1 MYPAVVKPIDGAGSD
16 QTYFLRN
23 REDLATLP
31 ADTSECIIQAYQPG
45 EPMSASFLVSE
56 NGEAHLIA
64 VGWQRIA
71 NREARLFYLGGR
83 LPGSPDRALGEPLSA
98 VWSVPGLRGFVGV
111 DYIWSDA
118 NQTAEVIEI
127 NPRVTTSY
135 VGLARHFGPGVV
147 AKAWLG
153 VVGGNLRKDQVHELL
168 SRTGMSLP

>member
-1 MYPAVVKPIDGAGSD
+1 MPSAGRGSP
-16 QTYFLRN
+16 T
-23 REDLATLP
+23 
-31 ADTSECIIQAYQPG
+31 
-45 EPMSASFLVSE
+45 
-56 NGEAHLIA
+56 
-64 VGWQRIA
+64 
-71 NREARLFYLGGR
+71 GR
-83 LPGSPDRALGEPLSA
+83 LGSSTWGGDYRGLLDRGLGEPRGA

-153 VVGGNLRKDQVHELL
+153 VVGGNLRKDQVHELP
-168 SRTGMSLP
+168 SRPVCASVNFLPDGTIDE